1 MALQTE
7 RQIEDSISNSAHTL
21 IAFRKDWTV
30 DAVASALALARLLE
44 TRGKK
49 VDIIADNFTPSKQV
63 AWLPK
68 IDCVIPEFNQ
78 LRKFVISLDV
88 SKAPIDELSYDL
100 TGNQL
105 NIHITPKT
113 GQFKTTDVLTRAADF
128 KYDLIF
134 TVGTPDLGSL
144 GRLFSE
150 HSELFYHCPII
161 NIDHDAQNENYG
173 QVNAVDITATSTA
186 EIIHHLLTKN
196 EQLTEDI
203 ATMLL
208 TGIIASTRS
217 FRVPQVTPRTLDI
230 AAELLAA
237 GARREEIVQNL
248 YKTRSLATLKLWG
261 RALARLK
268 YDPEIKMVWSLLV
281 RQDFIHTGSDEEC
294 LPEVMDE
301 LMISAPEAEIATL
314 IYEKSGINGESTN
327 VCALMTSERHA
338 NTLGLVPDLR
348 PEGHRR
354 LARIC
359 FTTKDI
365 QQSEQAVLNS
375 IRKSLGKVRQPEFVS
390 RNNESNE
397 TLKDRI
403 MTVKSIMTPPKI
415 PTEKIEMTKLITV
428 QKSESEKTAHFPN
441 ETISDAA
448 KDGLSLSALT
458 NENVIQ
464 IKSAGQTNVRQPSV
478 IPKTT

>member
-1 MALQTE
+1 MAKQTNE
-7 RQIEDSISNSAHTL
+7 QIEASINDSTHAL

-49 VDIIADNFTPSKQV
+49 VDVIADDFKPSRQV
-63 AWLPK
+63 SFLPT
-68 IDCVIPEFNQ
+68 IESIAAEFNR

-88 SKAPIDELSYDL
+88 SKAPIDELTYDL
-100 TGNQL
+100 VENQL

-113 GQFKTTDVLTRAADF
+113 GQFHPSNVLSRAADY

-173 QVNAVDITATSTA
+173 NVNVVDITATSTA
-186 EIIHHLLTKN
+186 EIVHHLLAKN
-196 EQLTEDI
+196 DRPNEDV

-217 FRVPQVTPRTLDI
+217 FRTAQVTPRTLDT
-230 AAELLAA
+230 AAELVAA
-237 GARREEIVQNL
+237 GARRDEIVQNL

-281 RQDFIHTGSDEEC
+281 RQDFIHTSSNEEC

-301 LMISAPEAEIATL
+301 LMVSAPEAEITAL
-314 IYEKSGINGESTN
+314 IYERDAEGSAPAS
-327 VCALMTSERHA
+327 VCAIVSSERHA
-338 NTLGLVPDLR
+338 DALGLVSDLQ
-348 PEGHRR
+348 PEGHRQ

-359 FTTKDI
+359 FLTGDI
-365 QQSEQAVLNS
+365 QQAEQAVLTS
-375 IRKSLGKVRQPEFVS
+375 IRKSLGKTKQPEFIS
-390 RNNESNE
+390 RINRLTATTTVE
-397 TLKDRI
+397 KDKPDTASVI
-403 MTVKSIMTPPKI
+403 LGSVGLVEQKNTETPPMVNGNGADKTEQPISLLTKI
-415 PTEKIEMTKLITV
+415 
-428 QKSESEKTAHFPN
+428 A
-441 ETISDAA
+441 
-448 KDGLSLSALT
+448 DGLSLNELT
-458 NENVIQ
+458 DSNIIR
-464 IKSAGQTNVRQPSV
+464 IKSDGQPDVRRSNTSRA
-478 IPKTT
+478 PK